1 MLPCMLIQR
10 QNSLCRP
17 ARNYGVTRFSE
28 ILLSRMKFLENYE
41 IIWKKTKKKSLNT
54 YNIEKNGKINTIIIK
69 HFLILDNTIYQLVL
83 GGSFWRQKSR
93 PGIEKQMPGRFNLRQ
108 SLHLFQIFF

>member
-1 MLPCMLIQR
+1 MLIQR

-41 IIWKKTKKKSLNT
+41 IIWKKTKKKLIKT
-54 YNIEKNGKINTIIIK
+54 YKIEKNGKINKKIK
-69 HFLILDNTIYQLVL
+69 KCVDKLELSGYNKITKTNSH
-83 GGSFWRQKSR
+83 R
-93 PGIEKQMPGRFNLRQ
+93 
-108 SLHLFQIFF
+108 